1 MRKTFPYFWGWFDKQ
16 WYVNNAMI
24 YTTRT
29 KLFIFGVGI
38 IWLTLWFA
46 TASSLSSSTHLHFWP
61 EKFPPKLRAQRWA
74 ACLAWRSMPKVW
86 AKVNWN
92 HTNYHP
98 HMVLVIEQLGWI
110 TKYPDKTWDI
120 FWVWWWIDLA
130 IYMGKG
136 LYECKLMNFNL
147 KVKLGSTQVWEGKEI

>member
-1 MRKTFPYFWGWFDKQ
+1 MHPLNFIYICILNTNHYGLETFEPSATVVKVKYFLILGWFDKQ

-98 HMVLVIEQLGWI
+98 HMVLVIELGWF
-110 TKYPDKTWDI
+110 TKGPDRTCT
-120 FWVWWWIDLA
+120 L
-130 IYMGKG
+130 
-136 LYECKLMNFNL
+136 
-147 KVKLGSTQVWEGKEI
+147 

>member
-1 MRKTFPYFWGWFDKQ
+1 MQWFTPQGQNCSFLVLVLFGWPYDLPQ
-16 WYVNNAMI
+16 HRHYHHQLI
-24 YTTRT
+24 S
-29 KLFIFGVGI
+29 IFGRKN
-38 IWLTLWFA
+38 
-46 TASSLSSSTHLHFWP
+46 SPS
-61 EKFPPKLRAQRWA
+61 KLRAQRWA

-147 KVKLGSTQVWEGKEI
+147 EVKLGSTQVWEGKEI